1 MIGAVK
7 SIAKVIFDV
16 LNFKFSAGDVS
27 FSLWNIIMT
36 FLICGLV
43 GILTI
48 RLLNPVVMTASTRM
62 NAGVGMCQY
71 YEVEE

>member
-36 FLICGLV
+36 FLETV
-43 GILTI
+43 SSF
-48 RLLNPVVMTASTRM
+48 V
-62 NAGVGMCQY
+62 
-71 YEVEE
+71 

>member
-16 LNFKFSAGDVS
+16 LNFKFNAGDVS

-43 GILTI
+43 GVLIYYFI
-48 RLLNPVVMTASTRM
+48 
-62 NAGVGMCQY
+62 AGIAKSDD
-71 YEVEE
+71 